1 MNDRKRILTG
11 VRLTGPP
18 HVGHYAGAIESWL
31 TSQHEHDCYFHIA
44 DWQVSDHAGDLTRVR
59 SAVWDVALDWL
70 AAALDPERSSFV
82 SECPV
87 PEHTEPDRRV
97 LVKLV
102 SVDLHAP
109 TPRQQLGA
117 VVVRRDLGRR
127 SLGSAPPRPEQLWR
141 DGSRSPLAIVIVIRS
156 RPAVSWLALRPC
168 RDLRNS
174 TA

>member
-1 MNDRKRILTG
+1 M
-11 VRLTGPP
+11 P
-18 HVGHYAGAIESWL
+18 
-31 TSQHEHDCYFHIA
+31 
-44 DWQVSDHAGDLTRVR
+44 GDLARVR

-117 VVVRRDLGRR
+117 V
-127 SLGSAPPRPEQLWR
+127 PRPEQLWR